1 MKALICVA
9 VIALTLFHFWASHKS
24 PRRWYLGGIVPLIWA
39 GTLAFLFARGS
50 IVLGRDWATSRK
62 ADKKRKTRG
71 GEASLLPRALCHSSS
86 SSNSTASRYLA

>member
-39 GTLAFLFARGS
+39 GTLAFLFARGAS
-50 IVLGRDWATSRK
+50 SWGGTGRCWYFPCS
-62 ADKKRKTRG
+62 
-71 GEASLLPRALCHSSS
+71 CCC
-86 SSNSTASRYLA
+86 

>member
-24 PRRWYLGGIVPLIWA
+24 TRRWYLGGIVPLIWA

-50 IVLGRDWATSRK
+50 IVLGRDWAMLVFPMLLLLLIWAKGQHAARRRENNRMK
-62 ADKKRKTRG
+62 ARDI
-71 GEASLLPRALCHSSS
+71 A
-86 SSNSTASRYLA
+86 